1 MEIREFEIPDYGIVK
16 VSEFGDVYGVYDYSK
31 KRKASKDKDG
41 YYKINFKYRQK
52 HVDKNGIERKY
63 ISYFVHRLVA
73 ICFVENPNE
82 YPVVNHKDG
91 NKQNNHYSNLEWCTS
106 KQNHEH
112 AILNKLDKGIKGTNN
127 PKNKLSEE
135 DVLQIRKDYDE
146 SSKKRIQIL

>member
-1 MEIREFEIPDYGIVK
+1 M
-16 VSEFGDVYGVYDYSK
+16 
-31 KRKASKDKDG
+31 
-41 YYKINFKYRQK
+41 
-52 HVDKNGIERKY
+52 
-63 ISYFVHRLVA
+63 
-73 ICFVENPNE
+73 ENPNK

-127 PKNKLSEE
+127 PKNKLSKE

-146 SSKKRIQIL
+146 SSEKGYKFYNIYAITYNVSNETIRHICKRKTWNDI